1 MSHRVPH
8 AFGAG
13 EYSLRMPGAARKVAV
28 ALLVLTLGACS
39 AGASASPEVPRQE
52 TTTTE
57 ASPTTPSTEAPTTE
71 APTTEVPPSTAATTP
86 ESPSTTVAPEEDAG
100 SGVDWGLIAVI
111 VAIIA
116 VAALLFGL
124 ISSATRRRSQ
134 AKGSLERRLAHL
146 VGGAEW
152 IHDQAS
158 LDLVG
163 GTYTP
168 DRLRGA
174 WEDTRRRMNDLGAEA
189 TALAVD
195 AHDQQLQQQLRAL
208 SHSLGLLAGAL
219 DTSVG
224 LRIQDARDPGAAM
237 AASASADVVNQRRY
251 DLMAAIVPLSRRV

>member
-1 MSHRVPH
+1 MLGTGQR
-8 AFGAG
+8 
-13 EYSLRMPGAARKVAV
+13 AAA
-28 ALLVLTLGACS
+28 ALLVLTLGACT
-39 AGASASPEVPRQE
+39 AGASASPEAPRQE

-57 ASPTTPSTEAPTTE
+57 AAPTTE
-71 APTTEVPPSTAATTP
+71 PPATDHDATTEPPIATTTP
-86 ESPSTTVAPEEDAG
+86 AGPDTTLAPAEEEEG
-100 SGVDWGLIAVI
+100 SDVDWALILTI
-111 VAIIA
+111 VAIVV

-124 ISSATRRRSQ
+124 ISAAARRRSQ
-134 AKGSLERRLAHL
+134 AKGSLNRRISHL

-168 DRLRGA
+168 DRLRSA

-195 AHDQQLQQQLRAL
+195 AHDKQLQQELRVL
-208 SHSLGLLAGAL
+208 SHSIGLLAGAL

-224 LRIQDARDPGAAM
+224 LRLQDRQDATTAM
-237 AASASADVVNQRRY
+237 AAGASAEAVNQRRH
-251 DLMAAIVPLSRRV
+251 DLMVAIIPLSRRV

>member
-1 MSHRVPH
+1 MSGATRRV
-8 AFGAG
+8 
-13 EYSLRMPGAARKVAV
+13 VV
-28 ALLVLTLGACS
+28 ALLVLTLGACT
-39 AGASASPEVPRQE
+39 AGASASPEAPRQE
-52 TTTTE
+52 TTTTTE
-57 ASPTTPSTEAPTTE
+57 APPTTPTTE
-71 APTTEVPPSTAATTP
+71 APTTPTTEAPPSIATTTP
-86 ESPSTTVAPEEDAG
+86 ESPETTVAPEEDG
-100 SGVDWGLIAVI
+100 DSDVDWGLILIIVAVI
-111 VAIIA
+111 G

-124 ISSATRRRSQ
+124 ISSAARRRSQ
-134 AKGSLERRLAHL
+134 AKGSLERRLSHL

-174 WEDTRRRMNDLGAEA
+174 WEDTRRRLNDLGAEA

-195 AHDQQLQQQLRAL
+195 AHDQQLQQQLRVL

-224 LRIQDARDPGAAM
+224 LRLQDTRDPGTAM
-237 AASASADVVNQRRY
+237 AASASADVVNQRRH
-251 DLMAAIVPLSRRV
+251 DLSAAIMPLARRV

>member
-1 MSHRVPH
+1 
-8 AFGAG
+8 
-13 EYSLRMPGAARKVAV
+13 MPGAARRVAV
-28 ALLVLTLGACS
+28 ALLVLTLGACT
-39 AGASASPEVPRQE
+39 AGASASPEAPRQE
-52 TTTTE
+52 TTTTTE
-57 ASPTTPSTEAPTTE
+57 APPTTPTTETPTTE
-71 APTTEVPPSTAATTP
+71 TSPSTATTTP
-86 ESPSTTVAPEEDAG
+86 EGPSTTVALEEDGG
-100 SGVDWGLIAVI
+100 SDVDWGPILIIVAVI
-111 VAIIA
+111 G
-116 VAALLFGL
+116 VAALVFGL
-124 ISSATRRRSQ
+124 ISSAARRRSQ
-134 AKGSLERRLAHL
+134 AKGSLDRRLSHV

-224 LRIQDARDPGAAM
+224 LRLQDARDPGTAM
-237 AASASADVVNQRRY
+237 AASASADVVNQRRH
-251 DLMAAIVPLSRRV
+251 DLMAAIIPLSRRV

>member
-1 MSHRVPH
+1 MLGTGQR
-8 AFGAG
+8 
-13 EYSLRMPGAARKVAV
+13 AAA
-28 ALLVLTLGACS
+28 ALLVLTLGACT
-39 AGASASPEVPRQE
+39 AGASASPEAPRQE

-57 ASPTTPSTEAPTTE
+57 AAPTTE
-71 APTTEVPPSTAATTP
+71 PPATITPTTEPPPSIATTTP
-86 ESPSTTVAPEEDAG
+86 VGPDTTLAPAEEEEG
-100 SGVDWGLIAVI
+100 SDVDWALILTI
-111 VAIIA
+111 VAIVV

-124 ISSATRRRSQ
+124 ISAATRRRSQ
-134 AKGSLERRLAHL
+134 AKGSLNRRISHL

-168 DRLRGA
+168 DRLHSA

-195 AHDQQLQQQLRAL
+195 AHDKQLQQELRVL
-208 SHSLGLLAGAL
+208 SHSIGLLAGAL

-224 LRIQDARDPGAAM
+224 LRLQDRQDASTAM
-237 AASASADVVNQRRY
+237 AAGASAEAVNQRRH
-251 DLMAAIVPLSRRV
+251 DLMVAIIPLSRRV

>member
-1 MSHRVPH
+1 
-8 AFGAG
+8 
-13 EYSLRMPGAARKVAV
+13 MPGAARRVAV
-28 ALLVLTLGACS
+28 ALLVLTLGACT
-39 AGASASPEVPRQE
+39 AGASASPEAPRQE
-52 TTTTE
+52 TTSTTE
-57 ASPTTPSTEAPTTE
+57 APPTTPTTE
-71 APTTEVPPSTAATTP
+71 APTTPTTEAPSIATTTP
-86 ESPSTTVAPEEDAG
+86 ESPETTVAPEEDGG
-100 SGVDWGLIAVI
+100 SDVDWGLILAI
-111 VAIIA
+111 VAIIG

-124 ISSATRRRSQ
+124 IAAAARRRSQ
-134 AKGSLERRLAHL
+134 AKGSLDRRLAHL

-174 WEDTRRRMNDLGAEA
+174 WEDTRRRINDLGAEA

-195 AHDQQLQQQLRAL
+195 AHDQQLQLQLRAL

-224 LRIQDARDPGAAM
+224 LRLQDARDPGTAM
-237 AASASADVVNQRRY
+237 AASASADVVNQRRH
-251 DLMAAIVPLSRRV
+251 DLMAAIIPLSRRV

>member
-1 MSHRVPH
+1 
-8 AFGAG
+8 
-13 EYSLRMPGAARKVAV
+13 MPGTTRRVAV
-28 ALLVLTLGACS
+28 ALLVLTLGACT
-39 AGASASPEVPRQE
+39 AGASASPEAPRQE
-52 TTTTE
+52 TTTTTE
-57 ASPTTPSTEAPTTE
+57 APPTTPTTE
-71 APTTEVPPSTAATTP
+71 APTTPTTEAPSIATTTP
-86 ESPSTTVAPEEDAG
+86 ESPETTVAPEEDGG
-100 SGVDWGLIAVI
+100 SDVDWGLILAI
-111 VAIIA
+111 VAIIG

-124 ISSATRRRSQ
+124 IAAAARRRSQ
-134 AKGSLERRLAHL
+134 AKGSLDRRLAHL

-224 LRIQDARDPGAAM
+224 LRLQDARDPGTAM
-237 AASASADVVNQRRY
+237 AASASAEAVNQRRH
-251 DLMAAIVPLSRRV
+251 DLRAAILPLARRV